1 MLKRIHRLSHHEFKA
16 CFDTGSRSHTLSATI
31 ISAKSPLWGVSVVV
45 PKKVKKTAVARNRLR
60 RQVYAAIAAEAKI
73 TAGHHIVIIKPLTK
87 TATALSRA
95 ALDQIIS
102 RINQVTV
109 Q

>member
-1 MLKRIHRLSHHEFKA
+1 MLKRIHRLNHHEFKA
-16 CFDTGSRSHTLSATI
+16 CFDTGVRSHTSPATI
-31 ISAKSPLWGVSVVV
+31 ISAKSPLWGVAVVV
-45 PKKVKKTAVARNRLR
+45 PKKVKKTAVARNRIR
-60 RQVYAAIAAEAKI
+60 RQVYAAIAVGSKI
-73 TAGHHIVIIKPLTK
+73 TSGHHVVIIKPMAPNIK
-87 TATALSRA
+87 ALPKE

>member
-1 MLKRIHRLSHHEFKA
+1 MLKRIHRLNHHEFKA
-16 CFDTGSRSHTLSATI
+16 CFDTGVRSHTPAATI
-31 ISAKSPLWGVSVVV
+31 VSAKTPLWGVAVVV

-60 RQVYAAIAAEAKI
+60 RQVYAAISQGVKQSAH
-73 TAGHHIVIIKPLTK
+73 HHIVIIKPLPQNTK
-87 TATALSRA
+87 VLSGATLE
-95 ALDQIIS
+95 QIIS